1 MLSSGMSMPSPRPEA
16 LTGWRSPIALL
27 MLLAIANALSFQVW
41 MALLNNYAVNEAGFT
56 GWHIGVQQSVRE
68 IPGLLAF
75 TAILLLLFLRE
86 QTLALVSLVALAV
99 GTALTGFF
107 PTPMG
112 LYLTTLL
119 MSFGFHYYHTVQQS
133 LSLQWLPKGQA
144 ALGLGRIISAESFA
158 TLGALGLVYVVFR
171 WLDWGYQVTY
181 VAAGAVTLAITLFA
195 WLAYP
200 RFPQAVEQRRSFVLR
215 KRYGLYYAMTFLDG
229 ARRQIFIVFASFMM
243 VEKFGYSV
251 ADITLLFLV
260 NHVFNMIV
268 APFAGR
274 FVTHFGERTALT
286 IEYGGLLLVFVAYAF
301 VQDPWM
307 AAALYLID
315 HAFFAMSMAS
325 PSYFQKIADPADI
338 APSAAVSFSIN
349 HIAAIVLPITLG
361 AIWIGSPA
369 AVFLLGAAFALGSLV
384 LARLIPRHPAPGNE
398 VIWRRVVAAP
408 AG

>member
-1 MLSSGMSMPSPRPEA
+1 MPTPTSPSTPSA
-16 LTGWRSPIALL
+16 SWRSPIPFL
-27 MLLAIANALSFQVW
+27 MLLAVANALSFQVW
-41 MALLNNYAVNEAGFT
+41 MALLNNFAVNEAGFT

-75 TAILLLLFLRE
+75 TAIFLLMLMRE
-86 QTLALVSLVALAV
+86 QTLAIVSLVALGI

-107 PTPMG
+107 PSPTG

-119 MSFGFHYYHTVQQS
+119 MSFGFHYYQTIQQS
-133 LSLQWLPKGQA
+133 LSLQWLPTGQA
-144 ALGLGRIISAESFA
+144 ARGLGRIISAESFA
-158 TLGALGLVYVVFR
+158 TLIALGLVYVVFR
-171 WLDWGYQVTY
+171 WLDWGYQATY
-181 VAAGAVTLAITLFA
+181 VLAGGVTLVIALAA
-195 WLAYP
+195 WMLYP
-200 RFPQAVEQRRSFVLR
+200 RFPQAVEQHQKAILRR
-215 KRYGLYYAMTFLDG
+215 RYSLYYAMTFLDG

-251 ADITLLFLV
+251 ADITLLFLA

-268 APFAGR
+268 APYAGR
-274 FVTHFGERTALT
+274 LVAQFGERLALT
-286 IEYGGLLLVFVAYAF
+286 IEYSGLLLVFVSYAF
-301 VQDPWM
+301 VQDPWI

-361 AIWIGSPA
+361 AVWLWSPA
-369 AVFLLGAAFALGSLV
+369 AVFLLGAAFACCSLA
-384 LARLIPRHPAPGNE
+384 LARLVPRHPAPGNE
-398 VIWRRVVAAP
+398 TIWQPRAWASVAE
-408 AG
+408 